1 MIQANQFV
9 TASLIVK
16 LGNAVTYYRNM
27 KMESLE
33 LTSVQSDAFIAT
45 LRNPGITASELKEH
59 LKLSQS
65 TVAGIIA
72 RLENKGLIEKTLDEA
87 DARKAI
93 LMPTKQGKL
102 LEDPLKEIAISTQQ
116 FLVDGMSKD
125 EQSEFSRLLQI
136 ALDNMSRARTPTESR
151 GI

>member
-1 MIQANQFV
+1 MIQSNQFI

-16 LGNAVTYYRNM
+16 LGNAVTYYRNL

-45 LRNPGITASELKEH
+45 LRNPGITASELKEY

-72 RLENKGLIEKTLDEA
+72 RLESKGLIEKNVDEA

-93 LMPTKQGKL
+93 LIPTEQGKL
-102 LEDPLKEIAISTQQ
+102 LEEPLKAIAMGTQQ
-116 FLVDGMSKD
+116 FLVDGMTNE
-125 EQSEFSRLLQI
+125 EQVEFSRLLQV
-136 ALDNMSRARTPTESR
+136 ALDNMSRVRTPAESR
-151 GI
+151 GV

>member
-1 MIQANQFV
+1 MIQSNQFIA
-9 TASLIVK
+9 ASLIVK
-16 LGNAVTYYRNM
+16 LGNAVTYFRNM

-72 RLENKGLIEKTLDEA
+72 RLEAKGLIEKTADEA

-93 LMPTKQGKL
+93 LMPTTQGRL
-102 LEDPLKEIAISTQQ
+102 LEEPLKEIAIHTQQ
-116 FLVDGMSKD
+116 HLVEGMS
-125 EQSEFSRLLQI
+125 EEEEAEFSRLLQI
-136 ALDNMSRARTPTESR
+136 ALDNMSRARTPAESR
-151 GI
+151 VK